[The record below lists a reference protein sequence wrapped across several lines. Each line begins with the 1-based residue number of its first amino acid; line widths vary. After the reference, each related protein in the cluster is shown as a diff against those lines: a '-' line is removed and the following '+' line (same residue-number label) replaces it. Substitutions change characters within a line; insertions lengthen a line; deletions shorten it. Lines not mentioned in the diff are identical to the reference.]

1 MIEVGDL
8 VMIRSSFMKHY
19 KRHAIVME
27 IRGKYHAKVA
37 IAETGQTTIITQTN
51 LTKLEKL

>member
-8 VMIRSSFMKHY
+8 VVISNSFLKTY

-27 IRGKYHAKVA
+27 IRGKYHVKVA
-37 IAETGQTTIITQTN
+37 IAETGQTTIISQTS
-51 LTKLEKL
+51 LTKLGGS